1 MVNRKIRNFVT
12 RMVRHTK
19 ILLLLLDILVLNVS
33 FFLAILIRFGSFD
46 FPYRSDYMR
55 ILILGNVIW
64 LLLIGVFDAYKVMR
78 FEPMEHTLRR
88 TLKMV
93 FAHFPLFILVTY
105 VMDFR
110 DSSRLVF
117 FVFFVFLV
125 VGVILYRIFLFE
137 LLKYLRRRGVNHKVV
152 AIVGYNDNAKDIYEV
167 LTSDISYGYRVMGF
181 FTDEEVD
188 AREVRYI
195 GNIDSIEKELMK
207 GRIEELYVALAT
219 TNARRV
225 KRIFAMCDRFGV
237 RVKIIPDFQKYTAS
251 HHVQIRYY
259 SHVPVLRMRRE
270 PLAYFSNQLLK
281 RAFDVVFSL
290 VIIFGLLIWIF
301 PIVALVIKLSK
312 SKGPVVF
319 KQKRSG
325 VDGKI
330 FTCYKIRTMI
340 IDGEFNEKG
349 TMKDDPRITNFGWFL
364 RKSKIDELP
373 QFINVL
379 AGTMSVVGPRP
390 HMLIHTEKYSEL
402 INEFNV
408 RHYVKPGIT
417 GWAQT
422 VGFIDSDQKLKE
434 MKDKVKNDIWYI
446 ENWSFLLDIKIILNT
461 VLSIFMKER

>member
-19 ILLLLLDILVLNVS
+19 ILLLLLDILVLNLS
-33 FFLAILIRFGSFD
+33 FFFAILIRFGGVD
-46 FPYRSDYMR
+46 FPYQGDYLR
-55 ILILGNVIW
+55 VLILGNVIW
-64 LLLIGVFDAYKVMR
+64 FLLIGVFDAYKMMR
-78 FEPMEHTLRR
+78 FEPMEQTLRR

-93 FAHFPLFILVTY
+93 FAHFPLFILMTY

-117 FVFFVFLV
+117 LVFLGLFV
-125 VGVILYRIFLFE
+125 LGVIVYRIFLFE

-152 AIVGYNDNAKDIYEV
+152 AIVGYNDNAKDIYDV

-181 FTDEEVD
+181 FTDVEVG
-188 AREVRYI
+188 ANEIRYI

-225 KRIFAMCDRFGV
+225 KKIFSLCDRHGV

-251 HHVQIRYY
+251 HHVQISYY

-270 PLAYFSNQLLK
+270 PLAYLSNQLVK
-281 RAFDVVFSL
+281 RGFD
-290 VIIFGLLIWIF
+290 IIFSIIVLFGLFIWVF
-301 PIVALVIKLSK
+301 PIVALIIKLSP
-312 SKGPVVF
+312 SKGPVIF
-319 KQKRSG
+319 RQKRSG
-325 VDGKI
+325 LDGQI

-340 IDGEFNEKG
+340 MDGDFNEKG
-349 TMKDDPRITNFGWFL
+349 TMKDDKRITKFGWFL
-364 RKSKIDELP
+364 RKTKIDELP

-379 AGTMSVVGPRP
+379 IGTMSVVGPRP
-390 HMLIHTEKYSEL
+390 HMLVHTEKYSDL

-446 ENWSFLLDIKIILNT
+446 ENWSFLLDLKIILNT
-461 VLSIFMKER
+461 TLSIFLKRK